1 MEKIYSLGNNTC
13 LVYCIGTIATNQVC
27 PKTNTLLPVTIK
39 SGHQITVQAGCNIPT
54 MDHLISAN
62 DSEDT
67 EILNSWLD
75 WTMSLP
81 ELFNHEDTAQ
91 LTAMIKDIRNHITG
105 DFDASHL
112 LKQLDNVQK
121 PFSADHWRFSSP
133 AVMALLL
140 AVVAAVI
147 WKKCCAQASQTATV
161 HIPNAQPVL
170 QQPCAKPQP
179 QLPRQDPPQ
188 PQVQQIQQ
196 QPVPQQALP
205 AYQQQNLTKSD
216 LQFFKANGPHAHLHL
231 NKRRDI
237 SVVSHSSFQNS

>member
-1 MEKIYSLGNNTC
+1 MLSPI
-13 LVYCIGTIATNQVC
+13 
-27 PKTNTLLPVTIK
+27 TIK

-54 MDHLISAN
+54 MNHLISAD

-91 LTAMIKDIRNHITG
+91 LTAMIKDIRKHITG

-133 AVMALLL
+133 GVMLGLAILL

-147 WKKCCAQASQTATV
+147 WKKCCAQASQTATMQ
-161 HIPNAQPVL
+161 IPLAQQVL
-170 QQPCAKPQP
+170 QQPQP
-179 QLPRQDPPQ
+179 QLPRQDLPQ

-196 QPVPQQALP
+196 PT
-205 AYQQQNLTKSD
+205 TKSD
-216 LQFFKANGPHAHLHL
+216 IQFFEAIGPCAHLHL
-231 NKRRDI
+231 NKWRDT
-237 SVVSHSSFQNS
+237 SVLSHSSFQNS